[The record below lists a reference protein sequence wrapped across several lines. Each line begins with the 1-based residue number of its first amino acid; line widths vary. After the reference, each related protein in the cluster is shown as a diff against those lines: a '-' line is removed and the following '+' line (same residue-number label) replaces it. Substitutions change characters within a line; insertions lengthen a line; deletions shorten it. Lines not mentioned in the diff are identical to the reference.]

1 MLEKNG
7 RKGEIDM
14 KQKQKTAMGNEQ
26 MTKAGPEKS
35 WRCGG
40 GKKEKVGTAIATVL
54 TATPEVAKGKQGQRS

>member
-1 MLEKNG
+1 
-7 RKGEIDM
+7 M